1 MEEKLTKPR
10 FRRQRKNRTSS
21 VEALTNAQKIAFAPF
36 TFQAVAAMLDFNIL
50 QSLNDSPKTKQEIQ
64 SACSISEYTADVLFD
79 AALYIG
85 LVEKD
90 EQGKYS
96 LTALAEAFL
105 FDEMTRVNFNFVRD
119 ICYLGASELS
129 ESFKENRPAG
139 LQKYLFDSETIYSK
153 LPELNEKMKK
163 SWYEFDHHYSDDC
176 FRETI
181 PLIFE
186 AAFKNSSE
194 KLIFDIG
201 GNTGKFERACLE
213 YDRDCTVTM
222 IDLKENIEV
231 AQKNFNTERCK
242 FFAANILKDEL
253 PQISGAVFMSQFLDC
268 FSKKQILKILNK
280 VAKHSDKDT
289 KIFILEP
296 FIDKQQFEGAAYALS
311 HISMYFTCMANG
323 NSKMYNESEMKEIIE
338 KSDLKLERVYQNI
351 GKYDYTLLE
360 CTKR

>member
-1 MEEKLTKPR
+1 MDFLHRKCETSIIIYGLPHIHDRIRLGNEDNFASALFGYGTLPFSAAELYTQLRDRVYRHLQFTETPVTLDSQATFNMTVNAYIVPR
-10 FRRQRKNRTSS
+10 LLHARLHLQGCIQNFR
-21 VEALTNAQKIAFAPF
+21 I
-36 TFQAVAAMLDFNIL
+36 
-50 QSLNDSPKTKQEIQ
+50 
-64 SACSISEYTADVLFD
+64 
-79 AALYIG
+79 
-85 LVEKD
+85 
-90 EQGKYS
+90 
-96 LTALAEAFL
+96 
-105 FDEMTRVNFNFVRD
+105 
-119 ICYLGASELS
+119 S

-186 AAFKNSSE
+186 AAFKNRSE
-194 KLIFDIG
+194 KRIFDIG

-222 IDLKENIEV
+222 IDLKENIEA